1 MKKTTRIFAQFSLLL
16 LILTSCN
23 QKMKEEKYYWDTAA
37 SAPTNYPA
45 QIYSGHLITGDT
57 PTSGYA
63 YLPFDEDIN
72 PSQGLGANDAASSD
86 RATGKPPKSLD
97 ITWLSF
103 TEKKSYSG
111 IFKLDHEKIED
122 LMLNC
127 QERPS
132 LDKKTKKVIFF
143 KDNDFVISTG
153 LIPGGIV
160 VVYVFTQT
168 DVTIVGRFQAHEDKN
183 VQWTTAYDYMKD
195 NSEINK
201 LIEIVNKDLPQEVKD
216 QIANGTIPL
225 GYWDDWFK
233 TYDYLPTVP
242 PEAKVETLLFN
253 YLNGER
259 ETIFLSLKNNIM
271 PARYRAVPKDLNVV
285 WYDVNDRR
293 METDVFFN
301 EKKVRALFAQTKPN
315 EKIQFV
321 FTIDRTTA
329 PRATEGISI
338 KLKTANKEIDLKD
351 AITSQESYVKKMPF

>member
-1 MKKTTRIFAQFSLLL
+1 
-16 LILTSCN
+16 
-23 QKMKEEKYYWDTAA
+23 MKEEPYQWDTAA

-63 YLPFDEDIN
+63 YLPFDCEIGIGA
-72 PSQGLGANDAASSD
+72 GLGANDGSSSD

-111 IFKLDHEKIED
+111 IFKLDHKKIED
-122 LMLNC
+122 LIINS
-127 QERPS
+127 PKIPFWN
-132 LDKKTKKVIFF
+132 KKTKKV
-143 KDNDFVISTG
+143 DFYKGQVYSISTG

-160 VVYVFTQT
+160 VVYVWTET
-168 DVTIVGRFQAHEDKN
+168 DTTIAGRFQAQEDKN
-183 VQWTTAYDYMKD
+183 VQWKTAYEYMKD

-201 LIEIVNKDLPQEVKD
+201 LIEIVNKDLPQQVRD
-216 QIANGTIPL
+216 QIASGTIPL

-233 TYDYLPTVP
+233 TYLYTPVVSVED
-242 PEAKVETLLFN
+242 KVETLLFN

-259 ETIFLSLKNNIM
+259 ETIFLSLHDNIM
-271 PARYRAVPKDLNVV
+271 PVRARAVPKDINIV
-285 WYDVNDRR
+285 WHDINSRR
-293 METDVFFN
+293 METDIFFD

-321 FTIDRTTA
+321 FTIDRNTS
-329 PRATEGISI
+329 PRATQGINI
-338 KLKTANKEIDLKD
+338 KLKTVDKEIDLSD
-351 AITSQESYVKKMPF
+351 AITSQESFTKSDPY

>member
-1 MKKTTRIFAQFSLLL
+1 
-16 LILTSCN
+16 
-23 QKMKEEKYYWDTAA
+23 MKEKTYHWNTAA

-63 YLPFDEDIN
+63 YLPFDSDIN
-72 PSQGLGANDAASSD
+72 PEDGLGYNGGSSSD

-122 LMLNC
+122 LIVNS
-127 QERPS
+127 PKIPFWN
-132 LDKKTKKVIFF
+132 KKTKKI
-143 KDNDFVISTG
+143 DFYVGQVFNISTG

-160 VVYVFTQT
+160 VLYVWTET
-168 DVTIVGRFQAHEDKN
+168 DITIVGRFQAHEDKN
-183 VQWTTAYDYMKD
+183 VDWKTAYAYMKD

-201 LIEIVNKDLPQEVKD
+201 LIEIVNKDLPEQVKD
-216 QIANGTIPL
+216 QVASGTTPL

-233 TYDYLPTVP
+233 NYQYTPTVAV
-242 PEAKVETLLFN
+242 EDKVETLRFN

-259 ETIFLSLKNNIM
+259 ESIFLNLYNNIM
-271 PARYRAVPKDLNVV
+271 PIRERAVPKDINIV
-285 WYDVNDRR
+285 WHDFNNRR
-293 METDVFFN
+293 METDIFFD

-315 EKIQFV
+315 EKI
-321 FTIDRTTA
+321 
-329 PRATEGISI
+329 
-338 KLKTANKEIDLKD
+338 
-351 AITSQESYVKKMPF
+351 

>member
-1 MKKTTRIFAQFSLLL
+1 MKKATLFFVQYSLL
-16 LILTSCN
+16 IVTITSCS
-23 QKMKEEKYYWDTAA
+23 QKMKEQYYWDTAA

-111 IFKLDHEKIED
+111 IFKLDHKKIED

-127 QERPS
+127 QERPIWN
-132 LDKKTKKVIFF
+132 KKTNKTTLF

-160 VVYVFTQT
+160 ILYVFTQT

-183 VQWTTAYDYMKD
+183 VDWKTAYAYMKD

-201 LIEIVNKDLPQEVKD
+201 LIEIVNKDLPEQVRE
-216 QIANGTIPL
+216 QIASGTIPI

-233 TYDYLPTVP
+233 TYQYTPMVALED
-242 PEAKVETLLFN
+242 KVETLRFN
-253 YLNGER
+253 YLNGEY

-271 PARYRAVPKDLNVV
+271 PIRERAVPKDINIV
-285 WYDVNDRR
+285 WHDANDRR
-293 METDVFFN
+293 METDVFFD

-321 FTIDRTTA
+321 FTIDRNTT
-329 PRATEGISI
+329 PRATQGITI
-338 KLKTANKEIDLKD
+338 KLKTADKEIDLKD
-351 AITSQESYVKKMPF
+351 AITSQESFVKELPY